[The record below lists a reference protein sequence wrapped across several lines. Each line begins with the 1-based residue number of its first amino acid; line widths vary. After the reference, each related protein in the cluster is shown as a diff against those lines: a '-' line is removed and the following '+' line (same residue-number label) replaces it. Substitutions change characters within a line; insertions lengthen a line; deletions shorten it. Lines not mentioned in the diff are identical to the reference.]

1 VTTSISS
8 RRVLLLGVAAVMCAA
23 AALAIGILLFGDF
36 GGTEGRILITTILLA
51 VFGALAVP
59 AAVLWDQR
67 RLPLLAASCTSLAA
81 AGAAANIVGV
91 WADSDSETFGKVSAT
106 IVFALLPTVVT
117 AALAARP
124 RHRLFPASVAL
135 AYLAAALATGAM
147 WAETENETYLRVL
160 GAVLVLAVLL
170 VALQPLLL
178 RARRERVSRPLR
190 LVDDTGRSFELVVE
204 SDSAADAAARAIR
217 NAERQGRHVR
227 SLELLER

>member
-117 AALAARP
+117 AARP

-217 NAERQGRHVR
+217 NAEQQGRHVR

>member
-23 AALAIGILLFGDF
+23 ATLAIGILLFGDF
-36 GGTEGRILITTILLA
+36 EGTEGRILITTILLA

-67 RLPLLAASCTSLAA
+67 RLPLLAASCASLAG
-81 AGAAANIVGV
+81 AGAVANIVGV
-91 WADSDSETFGKVSAT
+91 WADSDSQTLGKVSAT

-124 RHRLFPASVAL
+124 RHRLFAPSVAL
-135 AYLAAALATGAM
+135 AYLAAALATGAV
-147 WAETENETYLRVL
+147 WVETENETYLRVL
-160 GAVLVLAVLL
+160 GAVVVLAVLL

-178 RARRERVSRPLR
+178 RARRERVPRPLR

-217 NAERQGRHVR
+217 TAERQGRHVR
-227 SLELLER
+227 SVELLER